1 MQLYIPELIQ
11 TAHKATAFMSTIY
24 HELYKTVIIKIALCI
39 INTYN
44 LRWINV
50 HGIALVCDW

>member
-24 HELYKTVIIKIALCI
+24 HEWHKTVIIKIALFV
-39 INTYN
+39 INMYN

-50 HGIALVCDW
+50 HGIAVVCD